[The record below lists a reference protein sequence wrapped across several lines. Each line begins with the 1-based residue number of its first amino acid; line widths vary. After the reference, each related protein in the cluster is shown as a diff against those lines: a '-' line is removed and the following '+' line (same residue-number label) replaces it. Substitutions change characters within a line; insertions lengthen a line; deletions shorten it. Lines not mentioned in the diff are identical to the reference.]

1 MNMIV
6 CIKQVLDPE
15 APPASF
21 KVDDARNK
29 VLQPPNV
36 SLVVDPYSAFA
47 LEAALKIK
55 DAQGGKITAITLG
68 ANLLRSVVKKSLSLG
83 ADELILLEDESF
95 DGGDSWSTAYALA
108 KAIEKIGDYNIIFCG
123 REDAERN
130 AGQVGSAVAEMLAVP
145 SVTLAQ
151 KIDVTD
157 GRAVVK
163 RRTDDGYEVVEVS
176 LPALITVSHEIGQLR
191 YETIKGMMA
200 AKKKEPVIWKPADIE
215 ADPTQIGA
223 KGSHTR
229 MLRLFQPVREG
240 RCEFIG
246 GATPEEQGVNLALKL
261 KEQKIII

>member
-21 KVDDARNK
+21 KVDGARNE

-55 DAQGGKITAITLG
+55 DTQGGKITAITLG

-83 ADELILLEDESF
+83 ADELILLEDEAF

-108 KAIEKIGDYNIIFCG
+108 KAIEKIGEYNLIFCG
-123 REDAERN
+123 REDAEWN

-151 KIDVTD
+151 KIDVND
-157 GRAVVK
+157 GSAVVR

-176 LPALITVSHEIGQLR
+176 LPALITVSHEIGQVR

-200 AKKKEPVIWKPADIE
+200 AKKKEPLVWKPADLGV
-215 ADPTQIGA
+215 DPARIGA
-223 KGSHTR
+223 KGRHAR

-240 RCEFIG
+240 RCEYVE

-261 KEQKIII
+261 REEKIIM

>member
-47 LEAALKIK
+47 LEAALKVK

-83 ADELILLEDESF
+83 ADELILLEDEAF

-108 KAIEKIGDYNIIFCG
+108 KA
-123 REDAERN
+123 
-130 AGQVGSAVAEMLAVP
+130 
-145 SVTLAQ
+145 
-151 KIDVTD
+151 
-157 GRAVVK
+157 
-163 RRTDDGYEVVEVS
+163 
-176 LPALITVSHEIGQLR
+176 
-191 YETIKGMMA
+191 
-200 AKKKEPVIWKPADIE
+200 
-215 ADPTQIGA
+215 
-223 KGSHTR
+223 
-229 MLRLFQPVREG
+229 
-240 RCEFIG
+240 
-246 GATPEEQGVNLALKL
+246 
-261 KEQKIII
+261 